1 MARLVFSYLF
11 LFSCFLLNF
20 LKADLGD
27 DHICEMRYLESIDGL
42 VYSAITTPGPFPGTV
57 SDYINSQDILNAAK
71 AGQPGMTSN
80 NNNVLNGVKYQLR
93 LNFYNVDSNLNATP
107 LNNAEIYIW
116 HCDAAGVYSAASD
129 FSTTGQKWLRGVQ
142 QVDSKGSVTF
152 NTIVPGWYIGRV
164 PHIHIRVH
172 LNSANSETY
181 VMTTQLFVPETVIYS
196 INKLAPYNANT
207 QRLTD
212 KSQDDVYTGVSA
224 DLRDKMYLVFN
235 GDEKTGYTTTYNIGI
250 LSTGNENST
259 KNGKSGSG
267 PRPSSND
274 SVYRKLHLLCLLA
287 FILLF

>member
-1 MARLVFSYLF
+1 MSKLTIY
-11 LFSCFLLNF
+11 FLLIFILKF

-42 VYSAITTPGPFPGTV
+42 VYNAITTAGPFPGTV
-57 SDYINSQDILNAAK
+57 DDYVKSQDIISAAK

-80 NNNVLNGVKYQLR
+80 RDSVLNGVKYSLK
-93 LNFYNVDSNLNATP
+93 LNFYNVDSNLNAVP
-107 LNNAEIYIW
+107 LTNADIYIW

-152 NTIVPGWYIGRV
+152 NTIVPGWYIGRL

-172 LNSANSETY
+172 LNSDSSETY
-181 VMTTQLFVPETVIYS
+181 VMTTQLFVPESVISS
-196 INKLAPYNANT
+196 ISKVAPYSTNK
-207 QRLTD
+207 QKLTD

-224 DLRDKMYLVFN
+224 ALRDKMFLVFI

-250 LSTGNENST
+250 LSTGNEKST
-259 KNGKSGSG
+259 KNAKSGSG
-267 PRPSSND
+267 PPPSSLD
-274 SVYRKLHLLCLLA
+274 SPFRKLHLPYLLA
-287 FILLF
+287 GIIFLLV